1 MNTNPPCGAKKRGKD
16 ETCRGI
22 AMANGRCRLHGGAT
36 PVAFGLPQT
45 VTGRH
50 SKYLP
55 TRLLGRYQEAVS
67 DPELLALR
75 DDIGLLDTRIGQ
87 VVGALETGE
96 SRETWVALMEAASTL
111 EDQWQKLL
119 DDGEPPEEME
129 RTVESIGRLVRS
141 GLSEGYV
148 WSEIRGLLKERSALV
163 ASERSR
169 LVELQQ
175 YVTSERALLFVHAVM
190 ASVKQH
196 VSDRAALAAISADLA
211 RLSDVPDGGQSA
223 VPAGVVV

>member
-1 MNTNPPCGAKKRGKD
+1 MD
-16 ETCRGI
+16 
-22 AMANGRCRLHGGAT
+22 NGRCHKHGGAT
-36 PVAFGLPQT
+36 PVGFGLPQT

-55 TRLLGRYQEAVS
+55 TRLIGRYQEAVS

-87 VVGALETGE
+87 VVAALDTGE
-96 SRETWVALMEAASTL
+96 SRESWVALMAAVSSL

-119 DDGEPPEEME
+119 DDGEPPEAME
-129 RTVESIGRLVRS
+129 RTVESIGRLVRQ

-148 WSEIRGLLKERSALV
+148 WSEIRGLLKDRAGLV

-196 VSDRAALAAISADLA
+196 VSDRRALAAISADLA
-211 RLSDVPDGGQSA
+211 RLSDVRDSRELAG
-223 VPAGVVV
+223 AGVPVRCNP